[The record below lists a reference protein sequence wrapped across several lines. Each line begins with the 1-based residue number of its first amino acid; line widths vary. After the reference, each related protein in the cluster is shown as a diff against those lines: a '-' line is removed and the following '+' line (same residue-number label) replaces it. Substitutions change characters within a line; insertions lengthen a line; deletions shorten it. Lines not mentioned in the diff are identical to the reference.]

1 MKGNMWIIKNKEEAS
16 TSWVMDQNMWV
27 NLKMVI
33 FMVWVDFTVQMAIT
47 MKDSTK
53 MINGMGWVDIA
64 LKMGCLSS
72 WGINMVN
79 KSNDFG

>member
-1 MKGNMWIIKNKEEAS
+1 
-16 TSWVMDQNMWV
+16 MWV

-72 WGINMVN
+72 
-79 KSNDFG
+79 